1 MLMTTSRSGPQLYP
15 TPVTDDRL
23 VWQRTPEHNES
34 VVLRMKMNDRVKS
47 VLSEQY
53 NKELFAAYLYEAI
66 RIWANAEGWDGLE
79 SWMKAQVEE
88 ELEHA
93 AKINEWILYRGQTTE
108 LKAVDAPEVAWSTPY
123 EAMKAAYEHE
133 LMVSASID
141 HCAEVAFA
149 EKDYATLSFL
159 QWFIDEQAEEEDNT
173 SQWVDKFEKVGDNI
187 AGQFIVDSM
196 LGKRED

>member
-1 MLMTTSRSGPQLYP
+1 MM
-15 TPVTDDRL
+15 
-23 VWQRTPEHNES
+23 
-34 VVLRMKMNDRVKS
+34 MNDRMKD

-53 NKELFAAYLYEAI
+53 NKELYAAYLYQAI
-66 RIWANAEGWDGLE
+66 RIWASKENWNGLE
-79 SWMKAQVEE
+79 SWMEAQVEE

-93 AKINEWILYRGQTTE
+93 EKINKWILYRGQTTD
-108 LKAVDAPEVAWSTPY
+108 LKPVEAPSVSWSTPY
-123 EAMKAAYEHE
+123 EAMKAAYDHE
-133 LMVSASID
+133 VMVTASID

-173 SQWVDKFEKVGDNI
+173 LQWVEKFEKVGDNI
-187 AGQFIVDSM
+187 PSLFMIDAM